1 MANLFIAYE
10 LDVWSRDLNTKMIV
24 CVGATKLIKNA
35 NFNKYGWSSYGIG
48 FYASSHFLPNGE

>member
-35 NFNKYGWSSYGIG
+35 NFNKYG
-48 FYASSHFLPNGE
+48 